1 MRKLA
6 GWIVAA
12 GALAVLAAPGARAAT
27 EADFAAKTTGDLVAL
42 CNPAG
47 DTAMDNAGINFCAGF
62 FQGAVL
68 VEQQHEA
75 NPRAR
80 KFFCLPDPRPTRDE
94 VMKGF
99 VGWANASPDRL
110 QMSAVDGVMTYLGA
124 TYPCGKK
131 R

>member
-1 MRKLA
+1 MKCA
-6 GWIVAA
+6 GWMISLAA
-12 GALAVLAAPGARAAT
+12 LLALAPLGVRAAT

-42 CNPAG
+42 CSPSS
-47 DTAMDNAGINFCAGF
+47 DSAMDNAGVNFCAGF

-75 NPRAR
+75 NPRAHQ
-80 KFFCLPDPRPTRDE
+80 FFCLPDPRPTRND

-99 VGWANASPDRL
+99 VAWANASPDRL
-110 QMSAVDGVMTYLGA
+110 QKGAVDGVIAYLGE
-124 TYPCGKK
+124 TYPCGKH